1 MTKPPSCKEYIQE
14 NVDFF
19 CSNFTAEYV
28 HLDSNKVDYISAQN
42 VCNCHSYINCNG
54 REISPCDT
62 TNTTFFSPCSQK

>member
-1 MTKPPSCKEYIQE
+1 MAEPHSCEEYIQE

-19 CSNFTAEYV
+19 CSNFNITFV
-28 HLDSNKVDYISAQN
+28 DLNSNKIEYISAQN

-54 REISPCDT
+54 GEISPCDT